1 MITLQALS
9 LHLEQLLHPEKFSD
23 GCPNGVQV
31 EGKGEI
37 RQMMCAVS
45 ASLEAIQQA
54 VALQAD
60 ALLVHHG
67 LLWNRDPLPICKT
80 KRDKLKLLLSHG
92 ISLIAY
98 HLPLDAHTELGNNWK
113 AAKELG
119 WQDLEPFGGIGV
131 KGRFDPVST
140 QHFRS
145 QIEEYYGH
153 PAHVAFGGKEL
164 IGSAGLI
171 SGGAHREISQAADSN
186 LDAYLTGSFD
196 EPIWDIA
203 FERKIHFFALGHYAT
218 EKIGIAALGQHIETF
233 LRIPCPFIDF
243 KNPF

>member
-9 LHLEQLLHPEKFSD
+9 LHLEELMRSARFSD

-31 EGKGEI
+31 EGKAEI
-37 RQMMCAVS
+37 RKIVCAVS
-45 ASLEAIQQA
+45 ASLEAIKQA

-67 LLWNRDPLPICKT
+67 LFWNREPLSICNA
-80 KRDKLKLLLSHG
+80 KRDKLKLLLSNE

-98 HLPLDAHTELGNNWK
+98 HLPLDAHVELGNNWK

-119 WQDLEPFGGIGV
+119 WQDLEPFNEIGV
-131 KGRFDPVST
+131 KGRFNPVPV
-140 QHFRS
+140 QRFRS

-153 PAHVAFGGKEL
+153 AAHVALGGKDL

-171 SGGAHREISQAADSN
+171 SGGAHREIAHAANSN

-196 EPIWDIA
+196 EPVWDIA

-218 EKIGIAALGQHIETF
+218 EKVGIAALGQHIETSF
-233 LRIPCPFIDF
+233 RIPCPFIEL